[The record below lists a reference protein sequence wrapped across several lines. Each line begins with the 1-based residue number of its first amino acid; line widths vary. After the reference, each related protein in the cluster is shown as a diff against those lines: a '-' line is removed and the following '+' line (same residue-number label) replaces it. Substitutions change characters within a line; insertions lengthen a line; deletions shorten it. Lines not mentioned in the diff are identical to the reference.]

1 METLDWNEEEK
12 MSNENECLLP
22 KNREKLDFK
31 IRNITVGDVK
41 EVYKLLV
48 ANRPYVGL
56 NSRYTYFLLAKDFS
70 DTCVV
75 AEYDNKI
82 IAFSSGYIPS
92 NRRDTFFSWEIVVD
106 QDYRGYGL
114 QKKLLLHQIKM
125 TNVKYLEGTVNPS
138 NKVSKKN
145 FVDLAK
151 LFKTRLEKR
160 ILFNEEDFEND
171 GHEAEILYRIGPI
184 ILDV

>member
-1 METLDWNEEEK
+1 
-12 MSNENECLLP
+12 
-22 KNREKLDFK
+22 
-31 IRNITVGDVK
+31 
-41 EVYKLLV
+41 
-48 ANRPYVGL
+48 
-56 NSRYTYFLLAKDFS
+56 
-70 DTCVV
+70 
-75 AEYDNKI
+75 
-82 IAFSSGYIPS
+82 
-92 NRRDTFFSWEIVVD
+92 VVD

-138 NKVSKKN
+138 NKVPKKN

-160 ILFNEEDFEND
+160 VLFNEEDFEND